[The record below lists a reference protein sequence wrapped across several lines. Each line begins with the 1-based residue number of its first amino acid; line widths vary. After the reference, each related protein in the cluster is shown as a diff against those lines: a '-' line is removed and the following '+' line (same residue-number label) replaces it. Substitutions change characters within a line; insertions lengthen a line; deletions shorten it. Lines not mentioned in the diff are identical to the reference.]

1 MSGFLVVLIVG
12 CALAAATALVRGL
25 LAFLRDTELVR
36 NASQTPLE
44 ARGVQ
49 QNRMM
54 SQRVFFQGLS
64 ILFAVLIGAVAG
76 HN

>member
-54 SQRVFFQGLS
+54 SQRVFA